1 MDADAFLETVRGE
14 NKTALSRLGS
24 SKSLYADT
32 EGEMDAEPVLR
43 ATADHYGAAAAVLA
57 EWADEDDAFAA
68 LAAAVADQYDI
79 VASDLE
85 DHEPERPPVADALA
99 GAEDRAG
106 ALAGWAVVTDTKT
119 DQLVGFFVGQADPQ
133 RAQTFRDVGG
143 AMDAVVADAA
153 SLAVDHG
160 EDPEDAVDAASAV
173 IQAAYDAYTA
183 TLEGMGV
190 NPKPVC

>member
-43 ATADHYGAAAAVLA
+43 ATADHYGAAADVLA
-57 EWADEDDAFAA
+57 EWAEDDGAFAD
-68 LAAAVADQYDI
+68 LAAAVADQYET
-79 VASDLE
+79 VVSELG
-85 DHEPERPPVADALA
+85 DHDPERRPAVEALA
-99 GAEDRAG
+99 ASEHRAG

-119 DQLVGFFVGQADPQ
+119 AQLVGFFVGQADPQ
-133 RAQTFRDVGG
+133 SAQTFREVGD
-143 AMDAVVADAA
+143 AMDDVVANAA
-153 SLAVDHG
+153 ALAVDG
-160 EDPEDAVDAASAV
+160 ADDPDAAVEAAGAV
-173 IQAAYDAYTA
+173 IQAAYDAYTE